1 MIRNFVLSFF
11 LSLFVAVPAVAQGEG
26 HLRQSLEGTYVVLK
40 MDMPATKEGVNLRAD
55 RLPHIE
61 RKKYD
66 RKLARYGTSIH
77 EGEAVH
83 VTLIKVKRKMIE
95 FQLGGGGYGSQYVR
109 RKSHPATPKTER
121 EEKLEVELAALP
133 EGDETEIRK
142 VAREELD
149 EFRYQRKHAD
159 EHLAALAAEE
169 QAIERQ
175 HVRERAATAGS
186 RFNLRY
192 RSRVPAHVL
201 TPQGFRA
208 VVAEYVDFSSEAAE
222 EALERQRQAE
232 RERVAE
238 ADDDNEPSIP
248 ADAQAVTDLRKG
260 LLWDEVVTLLGR
272 PLEPREWYE
281 GKFVV
286 KACTFQSTLGDVEAE
301 FVEEVLVRYTLTSR

>member
-1 MIRNFVLSFF
+1 MARNFVLSFF
-11 LSLFVAVPAVAQGEG
+11 LSLFVAAPAVAQSEG
-26 HLRQSLEGTYVVLK
+26 HLRQGLEGTYVVLK

-83 VTLIKVKRKMIE
+83 VTLIKVKKKMIE
-95 FQLGGGGYGSQYVR
+95 FHLGGGGYGSQYVR

-142 VAREELD
+142 VAEEEL
-149 EFRYQRKHAD
+149 EALRIHRKHED

-192 RSRVPAHVL
+192 KSRVPANVL
-201 TPQGFRA
+201 TPQGFMT
-208 VVAEYVDFSSEAAE
+208 VVGEYVDFSPEASE
-222 EALERQRQAE
+222 EARERQRQAE
-232 RERVAE
+232 RETEAE
-238 ADDDNEPSIP
+238 ADDDNEPALL

-260 LLWDEVVTLLGR
+260 LLWDDVVALLGR

-281 GKFVV
+281 GKLLV
-286 KACTFQSTLGDVEAE
+286 KACAFQSTLGDIDAE
-301 FVEEVLVRYTLTSR
+301 FVEDVLVRYTLTSR

>member
-1 MIRNFVLSFF
+1 MTRNFVLSFF
-11 LSLFVAVPAVAQGEG
+11 LSLFVAAPAMAQSEG
-26 HLRQSLEGTYVVLK
+26 HLRQDLEGRYVVLK

-77 EGEAVH
+77 EGEAAQ
-83 VTLIKVKRKMIE
+83 VTLIKVKKKLIE

-121 EEKLEVELAALP
+121 EEKLEVELAAQP
-133 EGDETEIRK
+133 EGDESEIRK
-142 VAREELD
+142 VAEEKLEEL
-149 EFRYQRKHAD
+149 RYHRKHED

-192 RSRVPAHVL
+192 KNRVPDNVL
-201 TPQGFRA
+201 TPQGFMT
-208 VVAEYVDFSSEAAE
+208 VLAEYADFSPEAAE
-222 EALERQRQAE
+222 EARHATCVVVCT
-232 RERVAE
+232 REVTICVIVRTHDDTFFRVWAKFE
-238 ADDDNEPSIP
+238 N
-248 ADAQAVTDLRKG
+248 
-260 LLWDEVVTLLGR
+260 GR
-272 PLEPREWYE
+272 I
-281 GKFVV
+281 G
-286 KACTFQSTLGDVEAE
+286 
-301 FVEEVLVRYTLTSR
+301 

>member
-11 LSLFVAVPAVAQGEG
+11 LSLFVAVPAVAQSEG

-66 RKLARYGTSIH
+66 RKLARYWTSIH

-83 VTLIKVKRKMIE
+83 VTLIKVNRKMIE

-142 VAREELD
+142 VAEEELD
-149 EFRYQRKHAD
+149 ELRYQRKHAD
-159 EHLAALAAEE
+159 EHLAAEE